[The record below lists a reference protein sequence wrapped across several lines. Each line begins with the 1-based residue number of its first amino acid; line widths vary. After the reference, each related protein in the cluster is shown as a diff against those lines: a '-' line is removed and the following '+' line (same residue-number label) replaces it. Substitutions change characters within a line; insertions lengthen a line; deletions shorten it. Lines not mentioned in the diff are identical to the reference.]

1 MKAAGKQE
9 QIKIVGIYL
18 IIVLALLRFLI
29 YPLYTGLEK
38 QEQLLDE
45 LQKNYSLKLRIL
57 NMQQR
62 GDAHLSPVVE
72 KGELSPYLYDKTQ
85 SLTQV
90 QLDIVHRL
98 NVLAKEKG
106 GALVRFEMLETIP
119 RNTLSEAPVTLWFS
133 GQPQALMNI
142 LQAAEKTGKAL
153 EIKGMEISKGTKDYL
168 LSLTLSAYR
177 LEK

>member
-1 MKAAGKQE
+1 MKTEGKQE
-9 QIKIVGIYL
+9 RIRTIGIYL

-38 QEQLLDE
+38 QKQLLAE
-45 LQKNYSLKLRIL
+45 QQKNYSLKLRIL

-62 GDAHLSPVVE
+62 GETPLNPVVE
-72 KGELSPYLYDKTQ
+72 KKELSPYLYEKTQ

-98 NVLAKEKG
+98 HALAKEKG

-119 RNTLSEAPVTLWFS
+119 RNTLSEAPVTLWIS
-133 GQPQALMNI
+133 GQPKALMDI

-177 LEK
+177 MEK

>member
-9 QIKIVGIYL
+9 QIRTVGIYL

-38 QEQLLDE
+38 QKQLLDE
-45 LQKNYSLKLRIL
+45 QQKNYSLKLRVL
-57 NMQQR
+57 NQQQR
-62 GDAHLSPVVE
+62 GEAQLNPVVE
-72 KGELSPYLYDKTQ
+72 KEELSPCLYEKTQ
-85 SLTQV
+85 SLTQI
-90 QLDIVHRL
+90 QLDIVHRF

-106 GALVRFEMLETIP
+106 GELVRFEMLETIP

-133 GQPQALMNI
+133 GQPQTLMNI

-153 EIKGMEISKGTKDYL
+153 NVKGMEISKGTKDYL